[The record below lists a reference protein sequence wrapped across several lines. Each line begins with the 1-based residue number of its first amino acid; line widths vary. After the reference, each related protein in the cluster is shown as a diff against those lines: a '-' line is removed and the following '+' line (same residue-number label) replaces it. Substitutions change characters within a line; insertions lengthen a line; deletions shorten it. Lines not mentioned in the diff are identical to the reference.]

1 MDQTSPFDLPA
12 KINFPSPLLVAP
24 PPLAPPRSPEIRLIC
39 VQLPCGTLVSIRT
52 FTLCTF
58 DSIQGQEKL
67 EMSNAIA
74 TTATANS
81 QRPPRCSRQTPQV
94 PFPTAQVPVPTAQV
108 PVPSAQV
115 PVPSAQVPVPSA
127 QVPVPSAQEPLNLS
141 TLPPH
146 AFFTTLDD
154 ATTCE
159 IPPRKMQL
167 SLEHQPLERRPPRP
181 TSLK

>member
-1 MDQTSPFDLPA
+1 
-12 KINFPSPLLVAP
+12 
-24 PPLAPPRSPEIRLIC
+24 
-39 VQLPCGTLVSIRT
+39 
-52 FTLCTF
+52 
-58 DSIQGQEKL
+58 
-67 EMSNAIA
+67 MSSAI
-74 TTATANS
+74 TTATNS
-81 QRPPRCSRQTPQV
+81 PLTHLLAFQTADLCHRSPQ
-94 PFPTAQVPVPTAQV
+94 
-108 PVPSAQV
+108 SAQV